1 MNDRVNEYIR
11 AWIVKADNDLKNAEL
26 VLAARDEKCPYDT
39 VCFHCQQAVE
49 KYLKAFLV
57 HHDLSFPWSHNLSDL
72 VVKCLQVDNS
82 FLSIQRDA
90 EILTPYAV
98 EMRYP
103 DDSYIPSKEEAEE
116 AYEIACRIRDII
128 LAKMGEGFQSEG
140 GQ

>member
-11 AWIVKADNDLKNAEL
+11 AWIGKADNDLKNAEL
-26 VLAARDEKCPYDT
+26 VLAARDENCPYDT

-49 KYLKAFLV
+49 KCLKAFLV
-57 HHDLSFPWSHNLSDL
+57 HHDISFPRSHNLSDL
-72 VVKCLQVDNS
+72 VVKCLQVDSS
-82 FLSIQRDA
+82 FLSIQKDA

-116 AYEIACRIRDII
+116 AYGIACRIRDIV
-128 LAKMGEGFQSEG
+128 LAKMAEDFQSEG